1 MYKGKKILITGG
13 TGSLGQALTKKL
25 LEMEVDTIRI
35 LSRNEDKQIRME
47 NDIKDDRLRFFLGD
61 IRDKE
66 RLIQSFENIDI
77 VFHAAA
83 LKHVPKIEYNP
94 FEAIKTNIF
103 GSQNVIDASI
113 VQDVEKVVCI
123 GTDKA
128 VSPWNKYGATK
139 LIMEKLF
146 VSANNYLS
154 EDEHRTKFVAVRYGN
169 VLGSN
174 GSVVPKFIQQLKLRK
189 PISITDYRMTR
200 FTITMNDALDFILK
214 STEIAKGSEVFIPK
228 MVSYD
233 MKVLLSSLYNLAEKT
248 NEDEIGI
255 RPGEKLHEVLINSDE
270 LPYTYEIGNLFV
282 ILSPLIHPSIDS
294 SANMRSFNDEEL
306 NRRYPG
312 IKKVNDMKIYSSDNA
327 DKVSQENLTKM
338 ISDLRLF

>member
-128 VSPWNKYGATK
+128 VSPLNTYGATK

-214 STEIAKGSEVFIPK
+214 STDCKRF
-228 MVSYD
+228 
-233 MKVLLSSLYNLAEKT
+233 
-248 NEDEIGI
+248 
-255 RPGEKLHEVLINSDE
+255 
-270 LPYTYEIGNLFV
+270 
-282 ILSPLIHPSIDS
+282 
-294 SANMRSFNDEEL
+294 RSF
-306 NRRYPG
+306 
-312 IKKVNDMKIYSSDNA
+312 YSKNGF
-327 DKVSQENLTKM
+327 L
-338 ISDLRLF
+338 